1 MVATGVQT
9 NLFDLFAVNHRQ
21 AITTTFKFVDLFAGI
36 GGFRIPLERLGGC
49 CIAYA
54 EIDRDAIATYEHNFL
69 IDRSINGSDHEPNLG
84 NISEVDRLPQN
95 LDLVVGGVP
104 CQAWSIAGK
113 TLGFDDPRGRLWFDV
128 CRLVRQ
134 SQPKAF
140 LFENVKGLTE
150 PRHRNS
156 LDFIIH
162 QLHDSGYYVYWTVLN
177 SYDFGL
183 PQDRDRLFLVGL
195 RNDLERAGQFQF
207 PRSVDRPHKLYEV
220 LTDLPACPQPKQK
233 FSPNLLFGKKVPA
246 SRGRFQKI
254 DELNDFFLFSDV
266 RDGHTTVHSWDL
278 IETSDREKSICM
290 TLLRNRRK
298 KKYGPKDGNPL
309 SLEDFRGLIPDLQP
323 AEITKLIEKEILRET
338 AGDRFDFENSKIS
351 TGIQGVSRI
360 FLPTAEAI
368 GTLTASGTRDFVA
381 TAALTECEPETY
393 KRRFLDE
400 IYHPGQFRSL
410 TAQDYAKLQGFPD
423 AFKPHS
429 NSNTAK
435 KQFGNA
441 VSIPVISAIT
451 QSILQCL

>member
-9 NLFDLFAVNHRQ
+9 NLFDLLAVNHQQ
-21 AITTTFKFVDLFAGI
+21 AITTTFKFVDLFSGI
-36 GGFRIPLERLGGC
+36 GGFRIPLEQLGGC
-49 CIAYA
+49 CVAYA
-54 EIDRDAIATYEHNFL
+54 EIDRDAIATYEQNFL
-69 IDRSINGSDHEPNLG
+69 SDGFKHEPNLG
-84 NISEVDRLPQN
+84 DVSAVDQLPQK

-113 TLGFDDPRGRLWFDV
+113 TLGFDDPRGRLWFEV

-134 SQPKAF
+134 GQPKAF

-156 LDFIIH
+156 LDLIVH

-207 PRSVDRPHKLYEV
+207 PAASDRPRKLYEV
-220 LTDLPACPQPKQK
+220 LDDLPACSEPKLK
-233 FSPNLLFGKKVPA
+233 FSPRSLFGDKIPA

-266 RDGHTTVHSWDL
+266 RDGHSTIHSWDL
-278 IETSDREKSICM
+278 ITTSDREKFICM

-309 SLEDFRGLIPDLQP
+309 SLEEFQGLIPDLEHP
-323 AEITKLIEKEILRET
+323 EIMTLVQKEILREV
-338 AGDRFDFENSKIS
+338 AADHFDFENSKIS
-351 TGIQGVSRI
+351 TGIQGVSRV

-381 TAALTECEPETY
+381 TVALSGCEPNTY
-393 KRRFLDE
+393 KQQFLEE
-400 IYHPGQFRSL
+400 IYYPGRFRSL
-410 TAQDYAKLQGFPD
+410 TAQDYAKLQGFPET
-423 AFKPHS
+423 FTLHP
-429 NSNTAK
+429 NSSTAK

-441 VSIPVISAIT
+441 VSVPVIAAIS
-451 QSILQCL
+451 QSILQCF